1 MAKRTLLYMLPNGA
15 FVRTEE
21 PPEGAII
28 VEEPELP
35 EEPEVKIEDQT
46 EAVLAGMRGEDD

>member
-1 MAKRTLLYMLPNGA
+1 VGKRTLLYMLPNGA
-15 FVRTEE
+15 FVRTED

-35 EEPEVKIEDQT
+35 DEPEVGVEDQT
-46 EAVLAGMRGEDD
+46 AAVLGLEDE

>member
-1 MAKRTLLYMLPNGA
+1 MKKTLLYMLPNGA
-15 FVRTEE
+15 FIRTEE
-21 PPEGAII
+21 PPVGAIV

-46 EAVLAGMRGEDD
+46 EAVLAGIKGEDD

>member
-1 MAKRTLLYMLPNGA
+1 MKKTLLYMLPNGA

-35 EEPEVKIEDQT
+35 EEPEIKIEDQT

>member
-1 MAKRTLLYMLPNGA
+1 MGAKRTLLYMLPNGA
-15 FVRTEE
+15 FVRTED

-35 EEPEVKIEDQT
+35 DEPEVGVEDQT
-46 EAVLAGMRGEDD
+46 KAVLGLEDE